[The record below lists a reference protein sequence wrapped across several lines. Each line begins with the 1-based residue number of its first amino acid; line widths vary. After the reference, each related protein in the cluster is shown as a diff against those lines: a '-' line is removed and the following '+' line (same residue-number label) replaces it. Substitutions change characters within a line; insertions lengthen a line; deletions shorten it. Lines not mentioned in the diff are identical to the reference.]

1 MENSVDV
8 NNLFSKCMNELISE
22 RLTATTVAAYITS
35 PFSIYCNKFV
45 SKEEQDPMTEYQ
57 KLLFQRGCDH
67 ENQTVHEKFPE
78 MSEISFDTP
87 ENGFKSTLDAMV
99 SGTDIL
105 HGMPIYYLPEG
116 IFGITDLLE
125 KSNST
130 GSVFGNYHYTV
141 KEVKLAKNIKN
152 SHLIQGAFYNYL
164 IGQIQNFTPKTFA
177 MINGEGEES
186 VHEYSE
192 YESVLL
198 DSIEGT
204 RKILQGEPISPTH
217 GSCDYPWTSYCNKKA
232 VETNDISLVT
242 GISLKTKNQ
251 LFHKFKTV
259 EELSRASILDL
270 TAIKGIGDK
279 TAIKYVNTAKAI
291 HSGTH
296 NIIDTDKI
304 NFPQRKV
311 EIFLDLEGIDPTMAE
326 DGIPQIDY
334 LIGILVRENSEEKYI
349 SFTAKNTNLEKEM
362 LLEFLD
368 FLRDQKDYVI
378 YHYHHYE
385 KTHMTKMMEKYE
397 IDNAT
402 QNLLLDN
409 LIDIHKVATD
419 SVVFPTYGN
428 GLKQIAP
435 YLGFSWRH
443 KDVSATES
451 ISIYLEYIQDPEGR
465 EKEFQKVID
474 YNEDDCIATRVI
486 KDWLASII
494 TPKS

>member
-1 MENSVDV
+1 MESSVDA
-8 NNLFSKCMNELISE
+8 NNLFSKCMNELITE
-22 RLTATTVAAYITS
+22 RLTATTVADYVTS
-35 PFSIYCNKFV
+35 PFSIHCNKFV
-45 SKEEQDPMTEYQ
+45 SKEEQDPITEYQ
-57 KLLFQRGCDH
+57 KLLFQRGHDH
-67 ENQTVHEKFPE
+67 ENQTVREKFPE
-78 MSEISFDTP
+78 MAEISFDSP

-99 SGTDIL
+99 SGTDVL

-116 IFGITDLLE
+116 IFGVTDLLE
-125 KSNST
+125 KSDSA
-130 GSVFGNYHYTV
+130 GSIFGNYHYTV

-164 IGQIQNFTPKTFA
+164 LGQIQNFTPKTFA
-177 MINGEGEES
+177 MINGEGEEFI
-186 VHEYSE
+186 HEYSK

-204 RKILQGEPISPTH
+204 RKILQGEPISPTY

-232 VETNDISLVT
+232 VETNDISLVA

-251 LFHKFKTV
+251 LVHKFKTV
-259 EELSRASILDL
+259 EELSMASILDL
-270 TAIKGIGDK
+270 TTIKGIGDK

-291 HSGTH
+291 HSKMH
-296 NIIDTDKI
+296 IVMDKDKI
-304 NFPQRKV
+304 DFPQRKI

-326 DGIPQIDY
+326 EGIPQIDY
-334 LIGILVRENSEEKYI
+334 LIGILVREKSEEKYI

-368 FLRDQKDYVI
+368 FLKNQEDYVV

-397 IDNAT
+397 IDNTT

-435 YLGFSWRH
+435 YIGFAWRH

-451 ISIYLEYIQDPEGR
+451 ISMYLDYIQDPKGGE
-465 EKEFQKVID
+465 ENFQKVID

-486 KDWLASII
+486 KDWLADIVL
-494 TPKS
+494 KS